1 MSAACPFDVTGV
13 SFPGDP
19 LVILG
24 HNERIAWGA
33 TNLGP
38 DVEDLFIEKPDPNN
52 PANYLFKGQSIPFT
66 VARPRRSRSP
76 VPLP

>member
-1 MSAACPFDVTGV
+1 MTGV

-52 PANYLFKGQSIPFT
+52 SADYLFKGQSIPF
-66 VARPRRSRSP
+66 APAPRRSRSP
-76 VPLP
+76 ARRRSR